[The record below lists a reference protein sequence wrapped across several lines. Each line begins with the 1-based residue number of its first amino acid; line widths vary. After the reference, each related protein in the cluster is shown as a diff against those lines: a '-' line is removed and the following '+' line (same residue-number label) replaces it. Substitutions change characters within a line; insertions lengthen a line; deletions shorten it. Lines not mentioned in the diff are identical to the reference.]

1 MLTWAQIEKQVEM
14 MSSDLDKITFFGRF
28 EKDILAG
35 VKTITLR
42 DESESGYEVD
52 RVYPVHTLEEN
63 RWFCDIKVLA
73 VAPILFDELDKTHAE
88 QENMS
93 LEQLKAV
100 IQDIYPGIK
109 QLYMI
114 SYQLVDGAV

>member
-1 MLTWAQIEKQVEM
+1 MNNLE
-14 MSSDLDKITFFGRF
+14 KITFFERF
-28 EKDILAG
+28 EQDILAG

-42 DESESGYEVD
+42 DETESGYEVG
-52 RVYPVHTLEEN
+52 RVYPVFTLEAD
-63 RWFCDIKVLA
+63 RWFCDIEVLG
-73 VAPILFDELDKTHAE
+73 VTPVLFDDLDETHAE

-93 LEQLKAV
+93 LEQLQSV

-114 SYQLVDGAV
+114 SYRLSEN